1 MSVLQMTSAYVANI
15 LTSVEVGPA
24 IDKIGVE
31 AVGGGIAVGKD
42 KFDIIEFAEIEVPL
56 RKY

>member
-1 MSVLQMTSAYVANI
+1 MTSAYVANI

>member
-1 MSVLQMTSAYVANI
+1 MWLI

-31 AVGGGIAVGKD
+31 TVGGGIAVGED
-42 KFDIIEFAEIEVPL
+42 KFGIIEFAEIEVPL